1 VPVSSTSASLLLE
14 TTDLFLIAIAVLISA
29 LCSGLEIAFV
39 SANKLYVELE
49 RQRGALW
56 ARLIAVFQKRP
67 DRVIGALLVGN
78 NIALVIYG
86 LLMARWMEPL
96 LVRLGLGPVLVLM
109 TQTVLSTLLIL
120 VVAEFLPK
128 ALFRIDPNSM
138 LKAFAAPLAVLYIAL
153 WPPMMIMTGLS
164 SLVLKLFRLRSK
176 PGQFAFG
183 RIDLDEFLK
192 DMSSG
197 SARGHAMEAE
207 VEYVRN
213 ALELSTIKVRDI
225 MVPRARIE
233 AIEAEETMEALH
245 RRFTDTGLSKLLVY
259 KDSIDNLIGYVHGYE
274 LFRHPRSIRSLLR
287 PVRFIPG
294 TMPADE
300 VLQLFIQQRTHVA
313 VVVDEFGGTA
323 GMITM
328 EDVVESIVGDIDDEH
343 DATDDVE
350 ERVASDEY
358 LFGGRIDTHRLRDAH
373 GLAIEESDTYDT
385 LAGFILHRTG
395 DMPGRGEVIELP
407 PFRITIVQVV
417 HGRIDLV
424 RLKVLGPD
432 GYLRPDSEAP
442 DGL

>member
-1 VPVSSTSASLLLE
+1 MQTTELLL
-14 TTDLFLIAIAVLISA
+14 IAGAVLISA

-56 ARLIAVFQKRP
+56 ARVMAVLQKRP
-67 DRVIGALLVGN
+67 DRLIGALLVGN
-78 NIALVIYG
+78 NIALVVYG
-86 LLMARWMEPL
+86 LLMARWMEPML
-96 LVRLGLGPVLVLM
+96 SGLGMGPVLVM
-109 TQTVLSTLLIL
+109 VAQTILSTLLIL

-138 LKAFAAPLAVLYIAL
+138 LKAFAAPLAVLYIIL

-164 SLVLKLFRLRSK
+164 SLVLKMLRLKSK
-176 PGQFAFG
+176 PGQLVFG

-192 DMSSG
+192 DMSAG
-197 SARGHAMEAE
+197 SARGHALESE

-213 ALELSTIKVRDI
+213 ALELSSIKVRDI

-233 AIEAEETMEALH
+233 AIEADESIEAMH

-323 GMITM
+323 GMVTM

-343 DATDDVE
+343 DAADDVE
-350 ERVASDEY
+350 ERVAPDEF
-358 LFGGRIDTHRLRDAH
+358 LFGGRIDIARLRETH
-373 GLAIEESDTYDT
+373 GLAFEESDAYDT
-385 LAGFILHRTG
+385 LAGFILDRTG
-395 DMPGRGEVIELP
+395 DLPGRGEVVDLP
-407 PFRITIVQVV
+407 PFRITVVQVV

-424 RLKVLGPD
+424 RLKVTSPE
-432 GYLRPDSEAP
+432 GYLKPVEEAP
-442 DGL
+442 EGL

>member
-1 VPVSSTSASLLLE
+1 MQTTELLL
-14 TTDLFLIAIAVLISA
+14 IAGAVLISA

-56 ARLIAVFQKRP
+56 ARVMAVLQKRP
-67 DRVIGALLVGN
+67 DRLIGALLVGN
-78 NIALVIYG
+78 NIALVVYG
-86 LLMARWMEPL
+86 LLMARWMEPML
-96 LVRLGLGPVLVLM
+96 SGLGMGPVLVM
-109 TQTVLSTLLIL
+109 VAQTILSTLLIL

-138 LKAFAAPLAVLYIAL
+138 LKAFAALLAVLYIIL

-164 SLVLKLFRLRSK
+164 SLVLKMLRLKSK
-176 PGQFAFG
+176 PGQLVFR

-192 DMSSG
+192 DMSAG
-197 SARGHAMEAE
+197 SARGHALESE

-213 ALELSTIKVRDI
+213 ALELSSIKVRDI

-233 AIEAEETMEALH
+233 AIEADESIEAMH

-300 VLQLFIQQRTHVA
+300 VLQLHSA
-313 VVVDEFGGTA
+313 A
-323 GMITM
+323 N
-328 EDVVESIVGDIDDEH
+328 
-343 DATDDVE
+343 AC
-350 ERVASDEY
+350 
-358 LFGGRIDTHRLRDAH
+358 GR
-373 GLAIEESDTYDT
+373 S
-385 LAGFILHRTG
+385 
-395 DMPGRGEVIELP
+395 GR
-407 PFRITIVQVV
+407 
-417 HGRIDLV
+417 
-424 RLKVLGPD
+424 
-432 GYLRPDSEAP
+432 
-442 DGL
+442 

>member
-1 VPVSSTSASLLLE
+1 LQTTELLL
-14 TTDLFLIAIAVLISA
+14 IAGAVLISA

-56 ARLIAVFQKRP
+56 ARVMAVLQKRP
-67 DRVIGALLVGN
+67 DRLIGALLVGN
-78 NIALVIYG
+78 NIALVVYG
-86 LLMARWMEPL
+86 LLMARWMEPML
-96 LVRLGLGPVLVLM
+96 SGLGMGPVLVM
-109 TQTVLSTLLIL
+109 VAQTILSTLLIL

-138 LKAFAAPLAVLYIAL
+138 LKAFAAPLAVLYIIL

-164 SLVLKLFRLRSK
+164 SLVLKMLRLKSK
-176 PGQFAFG
+176 PGQLVFG

-192 DMSSG
+192 DMSAG
-197 SARGHAMEAE
+197 SARGHALESE

-213 ALELSTIKVRDI
+213 ALELSSIKVRDI

-233 AIEAEETMEALH
+233 AIEADESIEAMH

-323 GMITM
+323 GMVTM

-343 DATDDVE
+343 DAADDVE
-350 ERVASDEY
+350 ERVAPDEF
-358 LFGGRIDTHRLRDAH
+358 LFGGRIDIARLRETH
-373 GLAIEESDTYDT
+373 GLAFEESDAYDT
-385 LAGFILHRTG
+385 LAGFILDRTG
-395 DMPGRGEVIELP
+395 DLPGRGEVVDLP
-407 PFRITIVQVV
+407 PFRITVVQVV

-424 RLKVLGPD
+424 RLKVTSPE
-432 GYLRPDSEAP
+432 GYLKPVEEAP
-442 DGL
+442 EGL